1 MGRTK
6 VAPTFLFTLNLLR
19 VRIKEITFSSR
30 RERSHIEP
38 AHPVPFGAKVRASFT
53 AWNAIA
59 CPDERMPTKKIGNA
73 GRSFLPIGELA
84 IKGMERMLSISL
96 ETRST

>member
-6 VAPTFLFTLNLLR
+6 VAPTFLFTLNL
-19 VRIKEITFSSR
+19 RIKEITFSSR

-59 CPDERMPTKKIGNA
+59 CPDERMPTKIIGNA
-73 GRSFLPIGELA
+73 GRSFLPIGELT
-84 IKGMERMLSISL
+84 IKGMERMLPISL